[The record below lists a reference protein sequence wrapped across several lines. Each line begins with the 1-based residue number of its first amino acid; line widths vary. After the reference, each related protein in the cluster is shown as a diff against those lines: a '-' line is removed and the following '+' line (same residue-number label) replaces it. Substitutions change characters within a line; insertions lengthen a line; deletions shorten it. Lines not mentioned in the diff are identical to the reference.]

1 MSVRIRLSRFGR
13 KNRPHYR
20 IAVFDSETRR
30 DGRYLELLGHYDPLI
45 TDPKTKVKLN
55 TERLTAWVN
64 KGALATPAVA
74 QLLKHCRIAVPKA
87 PKTAA
92 PKAKEPKPA
101 KKPAAAKAAPKK

>member
-1 MSVRIRLSRFGR
+1 MLPR
-13 KNRPHYR
+13 NQ
-20 IAVFDSETRR
+20 E
-30 DGRYLELLGHYDPLI
+30 
-45 TDPKTKVKLN
+45 
-55 TERLTAWVN
+55 
-64 KGALATPAVA
+64 LATPAVA